1 MKNFKITRKLN
12 EENAITLVALTVT
25 IIILIILSVISIAV
39 LKQVGLFDKA
49 NQAKQKSENAQ
60 KEENVILSEY
70 ENKIDEIVK
79 QGSRNSQE
87 ISLVYRK
94 DFKFNEENVDVE
106 KSKLTLV
113 QYGKVTTIT
122 GTITLS
128 STSYGGQYLYLE
140 NLPRPVSK
148 MYFVVTDENAQKIN
162 ILIDKDGKMYN
173 YWSGLT
179 INQGKEIRL
188 SMTYISE

>member
-1 MKNFKITRKLN
+1 MKKFL
-12 EENAITLVALTVT
+12 ENKKGITLIALIIT
-25 IIILIILSVISIAV
+25 IIILLILAGISIAT
-39 LKQVGLFDKA
+39 LKHVGLFDKA

-60 KEENVILSEY
+60 KEENVILGDY

-87 ISLVYRK
+87 ISLEYK
-94 DFKFNEENVDVE
+94 KNFKFNEENVDAE
-106 KSKLTLV
+106 KSKLTLA
-113 QYGKVTTIT
+113 QYGNVATIT

-128 STSYGGQYLYLE
+128 STSNNGKYLYLE
-140 NLPRPVSK
+140 NLPRPVSE

-179 INQGKEIRL
+179 VNQGKEIRL

>member
-1 MKNFKITRKLN
+1 MI
-12 EENAITLVALTVT
+12 T
-25 IIILIILSVISIAV
+25 IIILLILAGISIAT

-87 ISLVYRK
+87 ISLEYK
-94 DFKFNEENVDVE
+94 NNFKFNEENIDAE
-106 KSKLTLV
+106 KSKLTLA
-113 QYGKVTTIT
+113 QYGNVATIT
-122 GTITLS
+122 GTIILS
-128 STSYGGQYLYLE
+128 STSNNGKYLYLE
-140 NLPRPVSK
+140 NLPRPVSE

-162 ILIDKDGKMYN
+162 ILIDKYGKMYN

-179 INQGKEIRL
+179 VNQGKEIRL